1 MSQRHE
7 ALWRTA
13 MDIRGMRERIRTEAL
28 RLLGLAVDRLGRAH
42 ADLIRLGLTR
52 ADSDVV
58 KTTLIDLNFAV
69 ALLNDAYS
77 PNHRHVLQ
85 DLRQAQA
92 SLQPIEHTDVRGAW
106 SDLTEATSLI
116 EDDQQH

>member
-1 MSQRHE
+1 
-7 ALWRTA
+7 
-13 MDIRGMRERIRTEAL
+13 MDIRGMHERIRTEAL
-28 RLLGLAVDRLGRAH
+28 RLLGLAVGRLRRAH
-42 ADLIRLGLTR
+42 ADLVRMGLTR

-58 KTTLIDLNFAV
+58 KSTLVDLNFAV
-69 ALLNDAYS
+69 AVLNDADS

-92 SLQPIEHTDVRGAW
+92 SLQRITHADVRGAW

-116 EDDQQH
+116 EEDQRPH

>member
-1 MSQRHE
+1 MGAPRWTSGECVTRN
-7 ALWRTA
+7 
-13 MDIRGMRERIRTEAL
+13 RTEAL

-52 ADSDVV
+52 ADGDVV
-58 KTTLIDLNFAV
+58 KATLVDLSFAV
-69 ALLNDAYS
+69 AVLNDADS

-85 DLRQAQA
+85 DLRQAQG
-92 SLQPIEHTDVRGAW
+92 SLQSIKHADVRGAW

-116 EDDQQH
+116 EDDQRH